1 MRKNKKYKILLFLNI
16 ILIMGLLS
24 CTDEIKQ
31 NSKVVELIKKGEK
44 YSLLVEGKPFY
55 LKGAGLEFGNMESLK
70 ENGGNSFRTWRI
82 NNGQNT
88 GKEVLDKAHVL
99 GLMVCMGIEIGRE
112 RHGFNYSDSKAVKEQ
127 YKRVKSEVESLK
139 DHPALLMWGIGNELN
154 LSYTNPQ
161 VWDAVNEISKMIHKL
176 DGNHPTTTMLAGG
189 DAQMVKQ
196 VMKRATDLDFLS
208 FQYYGHIS
216 NLHSDLKRANYKG
229 AYVVSEWGATGH
241 WEVPKTDWGRPI
253 EENSHKKAKA
263 YLARYQN
270 VIQKDENNCLGSFVF
285 LWGQKQ
291 ERTPTWYGLFLE
303 SGEKTETVDA
313 MHYAWN
319 GKWPE
324 NRSPHLKQFFLNGQ
338 TAISSIVLAE
348 NQECTSNVVVTDPE
362 GDALSYRWEVLK
374 EVPRDQQSE
383 GGDFEPSPNRIWH
396 HDYGELNDKI
406 TFMAPK
412 AGEYRLFI
420 YVKDAE
426 NHVATANIPFL
437 VNNKQTK

>member
-161 VWDAVNEISKMIHKL
+161 VWDAVNEISK
-176 DGNHPTTTMLAGG
+176 N
-189 DAQMVKQ
+189 
-196 VMKRATDLDFLS
+196 
-208 FQYYGHIS
+208 
-216 NLHSDLKRANYKG
+216 
-229 AYVVSEWGATGH
+229 
-241 WEVPKTDWGRPI
+241 
-253 EENSHKKAKA
+253 
-263 YLARYQN
+263 
-270 VIQKDENNCLGSFVF
+270 
-285 LWGQKQ
+285 
-291 ERTPTWYGLFLE
+291 
-303 SGEKTETVDA
+303 
-313 MHYAWN
+313 
-319 GKWPE
+319 
-324 NRSPHLKQFFLNGQ
+324 
-338 TAISSIVLAE
+338 
-348 NQECTSNVVVTDPE
+348 DP
-362 GDALSYRWEVLK
+362 
-374 EVPRDQQSE
+374 
-383 GGDFEPSPNRIWH
+383 
-396 HDYGELNDKI
+396 
-406 TFMAPK
+406 
-412 AGEYRLFI
+412 
-420 YVKDAE
+420 
-426 NHVATANIPFL
+426 
-437 VNNKQTK
+437 